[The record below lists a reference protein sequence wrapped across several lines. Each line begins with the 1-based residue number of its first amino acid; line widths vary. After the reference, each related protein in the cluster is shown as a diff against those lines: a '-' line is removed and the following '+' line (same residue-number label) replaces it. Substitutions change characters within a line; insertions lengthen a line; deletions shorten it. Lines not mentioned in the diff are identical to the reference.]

1 MTMKKEI
8 IKKAWDHFPDVGKMV
23 GNRKNS
29 TLYVSFSQR
38 TVSKELKTIKR
49 QPRILSL
56 FA

>member
-1 MTMKKEI
+1 MTMKKEN
-8 IKKAWDHFPDVGKMV
+8 IKKAWDQFPDVGKMV

-49 QPRILSL
+49 QPIILSL